1 MGELEERFPKKA
13 SSYRL
18 MGTEI
23 KIQNE
28 LLSQSC
34 GRFLFRHHHDAILHD
49 QQRFARTFAKMS
61 PLCYDRYGNNRRTG
75 FKIAEVNAH
84 LNAFPT

>member
-1 MGELEERFPKKA
+1 VGELEERFPKTA

-28 LLSQSC
+28 LLSQSVDVSC
-34 GRFLFRHHHDAILHD
+34 FVIITMQFCMTSKDLPERLP
-49 QQRFARTFAKMS
+49 K
-61 PLCYDRYGNNRRTG
+61 
-75 FKIAEVNAH
+75 
-84 LNAFPT
+84 